1 MLMSEN
7 KRRAATAW
15 AEHQAVDAG
24 RKSSHTGRER
34 EPGDGTAQERTKDQH
49 LERAIRAKRNW
60 TDKVGMREL
69 QTADGPDTVQ

>member
-24 RKSSHTGRER
+24 RKSSHTGKER
-34 EPGDGTAQERTKDQH
+34 EPGDGTAQERTKDQC

-60 TDKVGMREL
+60 TDKVGLREL